1 MKHLSKRLLALLLVA
16 LLSVSLCVPALA
28 ANESNNRGAVFSAE
42 LDKPTVYVSD
52 QEQTVVVSIKVNQ
65 KITLD
70 SFEADVVEEGG
81 IKGTAVS
88 SQDLPGFQ
96 IGSGKVAW
104 MSFTPDNYETDHI
117 CDITFTIPAN
127 TPAGTYTLGLKTLL
141 ITADIFQGSDEY
153 WEDTAVATATLTIT
167 CPHTAKTEHPAVA
180 ATCTEPGSEVYYT
193 CDACGQMLD
202 KDGNAIDAIP
212 VVDALG
218 HDSRHHD
225 RVEPTH
231 EENGNIEYWTCAR
244 CGKFFS
250 DQACT
255 KEITEAD
262 TILPAQGHNYSK
274 NWSSDAENH
283 WHACD
288 CGSKTDVAAHDFQWV
303 IDREPTE
310 ESTGM
315 KHEECTV
322 CQYAKEGVEIPKLDH
337 THNMIH
343 HDAVPATCT
352 NDGTV
357 EYWHCTKCGKDYSDA
372 AGALEL
378 TSLVAPALGHDWDQ
392 WIEDTA
398 ATCTEKGLRHHTCL
412 RCQTTEEEVLEAL
425 GHDMTHHAAKAAT
438 CVAEGNIEYWTC
450 ARCQKDFAD
459 KAGTRE
465 VQNVTLPVDP
475 DNHAGNTEVR
485 GQKDATC
492 TEDGYSGDTWCLD
505 CGKKIADGQVIEALG
520 HDMTHHAAKAATCVA
535 EGNIEYWTCARCQK
549 DFADKAGTREVQNV
563 TLPVD
568 PDNHAGNTEV
578 RGQKDAT
585 CTEDGYSGDTWCLDC
600 GKKIAD
606 GQVIKALGHDMT
618 HHAAKAATCTEDGN
632 TEYWSCARCQ
642 KNFTDEVGEKET
654 ADVTIPAT
662 GHHWDEGKI
671 TKEAT
676 AAETGEKTFTCT
688 ICGVTRTETI
698 PATGEPDQPAKPD
711 QPTTPKTG
719 DAGVVLYAAMAVL
732 ATMGGA
738 VVLNKKKHTV

>member
-322 CQYAKEGVEIPKLDH
+322 CHFKRNENTVIPVLSGH
-337 THNMIH
+337 S
-343 HDAVPATCT
+343 PAT
-352 NDGTV
+352 
-357 EYWHCTKCGKDYSDA
+357 
-372 AGALEL
+372 
-378 TSLVAPALGHDWDQ
+378 
-392 WIEDTA
+392 
-398 ATCTEKGLRHHTCL
+398 
-412 RCQTTEEEVLEAL
+412 
-425 GHDMTHHAAKAAT
+425 
-438 CVAEGNIEYWTC
+438 
-450 ARCQKDFAD
+450 
-459 KAGTRE
+459 
-465 VQNVTLPVDP
+465 
-475 DNHAGNTEVR
+475 
-485 GQKDATC
+485 
-492 TEDGYSGDTWCLD
+492 
-505 CGKKIADGQVIEALG
+505 
-520 HDMTHHAAKAATCVA
+520 
-535 EGNIEYWTCARCQK
+535 
-549 DFADKAGTREVQNV
+549 
-563 TLPVD
+563 
-568 PDNHAGNTEV
+568 
-578 RGQKDAT
+578 
-585 CTEDGYSGDTWCLDC
+585 
-600 GKKIAD
+600 
-606 GQVIKALGHDMT
+606 
-618 HHAAKAATCTEDGN
+618 
-632 TEYWSCARCQ
+632 
-642 KNFTDEVGEKET
+642 
-654 ADVTIPAT
+654 
-662 GHHWDEGKI
+662 
-671 TKEAT
+671 
-676 AAETGEKTFTCT
+676 
-688 ICGVTRTETI
+688 
-698 PATGEPDQPAKPD
+698 KPD
-711 QPTTPKTG
+711 SGAENTAITSAKTG
-719 DAGVVLYAAMAVL
+719 DAGIALYAGLSLLALSGSGWAV
-732 ATMGGA
+732 G
-738 VVLNKKKHTV
+738 KKRRGEK